1 MEKMLSLMDDSALQ
15 AIQDKV
21 MEDMQH
27 AIESQYEGGAMRAID
42 DLRIINAEIRGRM
55 NERQAV
61 AEVKDGLTNM
71 VEGTNG
77 AELFKSLGFTTEKG
91 D

>member
-1 MEKMLSLMDDSALQ
+1 MEKMLSLMGDSELQ

-21 MEDMQH
+21 MEDMEH

-42 DLRIINAEIRGRM
+42 ELRLINAEIRGRM

-61 AEVKDGLTNM
+61 AEVKEGLTNM
-71 VEGTNG
+71 AEGTNG

>member
-1 MEKMLSLMDDSALQ
+1 MPRAKTTMEKMLSLMDDSTLQ
-15 AIQDKV
+15 TTQDKV

-27 AIESQYEGGAMRAID
+27 AICRKAFEADWAMRAFD
-42 DLRIINAEIRGRM
+42 ELRLINAEIRGRM

-71 VEGTNG
+71 FQRV
-77 AELFKSLGFTTEKG
+77 
-91 D
+91 DV